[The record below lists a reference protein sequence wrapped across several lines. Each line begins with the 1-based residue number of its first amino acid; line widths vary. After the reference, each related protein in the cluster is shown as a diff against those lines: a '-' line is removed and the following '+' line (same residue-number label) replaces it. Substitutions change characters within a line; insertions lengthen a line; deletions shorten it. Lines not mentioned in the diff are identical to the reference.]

1 MMEKISL
8 CYDAFS
14 NGQIDSKI
22 WLCDELEKI
31 INVENVKI
39 WILGGW
45 YSTTAFLLLSRNKM
59 SIDHIRSFDIDP
71 ECQAIADRINNN
83 WEIKEWKFKAFTK
96 DCNKLDYSIEPPDIV
111 INTSTEHFDSLEW
124 FERIPVGTL
133 VCLQGNNM
141 NHEDHF
147 SIFENLSQ
155 FKKSFPLSSILFEG
169 EKDFVYPDWKF
180 NRYMLIGIK

>member
-1 MMEKISL
+1 MMERVSI

-14 NGQIDSKI
+14 NGQIDSKL
-22 WLCDELEKI
+22 WLCEELERVNFKI
-31 INVENVKI
+31 YPTV

-45 YSTTAFLLLSRNKM
+45 YGISAFLLLSRNKLE
-59 SIDHIRSFDIDP
+59 IKAVRSYDVDP
-71 ECQAIADRINNN
+71 ECERIADKINNN
-83 WEIKEWKFKAFTK
+83 WEIKQWKFKAFTK
-96 DCNKLDYSIEPPDIV
+96 DCNTLDYTDAPDIV

-180 NRYMLIGIK
+180 TRYMLIGIK